1 MTIKGIV
8 IQKQGHTFI
17 VHSGNENYEC
27 FSLKKVKNDN
37 EILVGDIVEFEN
49 ENNVFVIEQIE
60 ERKNKLTRPFVVN
73 VTKLFILICE
83 VPETDFVLVDKLI
96 IDAKINNIEPI
107 LVINKCDINSKEYV
121 EKVKEIYKQ
130 ANIKILEISTKTSKN
145 IDILKQEFNNNLSCL
160 CGQSAVGKS
169 SLINCILNKNQ
180 TIGEYSK
187 KLRKGRNTTTSA
199 NIFVLDEN
207 SFLIDTPG
215 FSKISLN
222 LDCLEIQN
230 FYPEI
235 LKFSKFCYYSNCTHI
250 TEGNKCEVIKNL
262 NEINDTRYSNYKKIY
277 EECLNNKNY

>member
-1 MTIKGIV
+1 M
-8 IQKQGHTFI
+8 
-17 VHSGNENYEC
+17 
-27 FSLKKVKNDN
+27 KKVKNDN

-49 ENNVFVIEQIE
+49 ENNVFVIKQIE
-60 ERKNKLTRPFVVN
+60 KRKNKLIRPFVVN
-73 VTKLFILICE
+73 VSKLFILICE

-107 LVINKCDINSKEYV
+107 LVINKCDINSEEYIK
-121 EKVKEIYKQ
+121 KVKEIYSQ
-130 ANIKILEISTKTSKN
+130 SEIKILEISTKTQNN
-145 IDILKQEFNNNLSCL
+145 IDILKQEFENNLSCL

-169 SLINCILNKNQ
+169 SLINCIFANKQ
-180 TIGEYSK
+180 IVGDYSK

-199 NIFVLDEN
+199 NIFVLNKN

-222 LDCLEIQN
+222 LDCLDVQN

-235 LKFSKFCYYSNCTHI
+235 LKFSNNCYYSNCTHI

-262 NEINDTRYSNYKKIY
+262 DRINSIRYNNYKKIY